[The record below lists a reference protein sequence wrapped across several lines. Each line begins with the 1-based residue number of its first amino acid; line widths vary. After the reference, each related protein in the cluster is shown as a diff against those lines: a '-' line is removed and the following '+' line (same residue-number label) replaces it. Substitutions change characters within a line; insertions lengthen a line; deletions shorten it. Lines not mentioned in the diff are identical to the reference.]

1 MTPKTIHIVDYGL
14 GNLFSIKNACLKV
27 GLTPTIS
34 SRAEDLKQADIVIL
48 PGVGAFGDA
57 MASLKSMG
65 LVEPIKSVASSG
77 KPLVGICLGM
87 QLLMTESNEFGS
99 HKGLDIIP
107 GITSRLKT
115 TCDFHGNRVKVPHI
129 GWNRIVKPGNPYNKQ
144 RLENTSE
151 TSWDNTPMDSTKEGE
166 YMYFVHSYYVTPDDS
181 SIILSNTTY
190 GENMFCSSLRMN
202 NIFAVQFHPERSGPP
217 GLEIY
222 AHLNAFSEAS

>member
-1 MTPKTIHIVDYGL
+1 MTPKTVHIVDYGL

-27 GLTPTIS
+27 GLTPIIS
-34 SRAEDLKQADIVIL
+34 SRADDFKQADIVIL

-57 MASLKSMG
+57 MASLKSMD
-65 LVEPIKSVASSG
+65 LVEPIKSVARSG

-87 QLLMTESNEFGS
+87 QLLMTESNEFGI

-115 TCDFHGNRVKVPHI
+115 TSDFHGNRIKVPHI
-129 GWNRIVKPGNPYNKQ
+129 GWNRIVEPDNRYNEQ

-151 TSWDNTPMDSTKEGE
+151 TLWDNTPMDSIQEGE

-190 GENMFCSSLRMN
+190 GENTFCSALRMN
-202 NIFAVQFHPERSGPP
+202 NIFAVQ
-217 GLEIY
+217 
-222 AHLNAFSEAS
+222 